1 MYINMGI
8 NNWFLCSLH
17 AMATPTPPASC
28 VQMWS
33 CDNFVQA
40 LRSPSH
46 GNWSTQVRK
55 RPLHHVIHNL
65 VMLHD
70 LDFYQ
75 IVIKVYLS
83 MTYNNSNKALPFLSL
98 SIDIHCTSVRRS
110 WVMQAARCL
119 LTGNW
124 LPSIQTICPNPT
136 RTHTSTVHTSNSH
149 SYIIR
154 AKSLVSF
161 CSHQNSCCLWRFIQ
175 PNLWKLSHVFIHPV
189 IVCLDKSS
197 QIIDHWAMASLAKSP
212 TGFFFPIFSFL
223 KNIPWHLKKSPLVGS
238 NMLQL
243 PLSLHQ
249 HGGGKESPLR

>member
-17 AMATPTPPASC
+17 AMATPTPPARC

-65 VMLHD
+65 VMLLD
-70 LDFYQ
+70 LDFDQ

-98 SIDIHCTSVRRS
+98 SIMIYTAPLYGGHFCELV
-110 WVMQAARCL
+110 
-119 LTGNW
+119 
-124 LPSIQTICPNPT
+124 TIYPDHPKPT
-136 RTHTSTVHTSNSH
+136 WRHTSTVHTSNSH
-149 SYIIR
+149 SYIVR

-161 CSHQNSCCLWRFIQ
+161 CSHQNSCLWRFIQ
-175 PNLWKLSHVFIHPV
+175 PNFWKFPHVFIHPV
-189 IVCLDKSS
+189 IVFSG
-197 QIIDHWAMASLAKSP
+197 QIITNHRSLGH
-212 TGFFFPIFSFL
+212 GF
-223 KNIPWHLKKSPLVGS
+223 
-238 NMLQL
+238 
-243 PLSLHQ
+243 LS
-249 HGGGKESPLR
+249 

>member
-65 VMLHD
+65 VMLLD

-98 SIDIHCTSVRRS
+98 SRIYTAPLYGGHESCKQQDVFWPGTGYHLSRPSVRTQLER
-110 WVMQAARCL
+110 
-119 LTGNW
+119 TH
-124 LPSIQTICPNPT
+124 LPSTHQIHI
-136 RTHTSTVHTSNSH
+136 HTSFEQNPWYPSVHTK
-149 SYIIR
+149 I
-154 AKSLVSF
+154 AV
-161 CSHQNSCCLWRFIQ
+161 
-175 PNLWKLSHVFIHPV
+175 
-189 IVCLDKSS
+189 VCRGSSS
-197 QIIDHWAMASLAKSP
+197 QISGNYHM
-212 TGFFFPIFSFL
+212 FL
-223 KNIPWHLKKSPLVGS
+223 SIPWLFVWTNHHKSSITGPW
-238 NMLQL
+238 L
-243 PLSLHQ
+243 P
-249 HGGGKESPLR
+249 